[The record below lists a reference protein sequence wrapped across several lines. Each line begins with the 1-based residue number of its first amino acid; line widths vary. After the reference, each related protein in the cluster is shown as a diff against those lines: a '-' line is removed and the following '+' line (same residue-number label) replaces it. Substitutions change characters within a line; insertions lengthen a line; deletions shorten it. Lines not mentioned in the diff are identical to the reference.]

1 MRTGTTSTPASTTT
15 DIRTTALFVGRPYRA
30 GPRRAAIGQS
40 WDSGVRLA
48 AFRDNGQ
55 APPGAYQPDLAG
67 YLQVLVTE
75 FATHGPAGD
84 EHGCRCGGGGQPC
97 LQEQRIARLLERA
110 GDACR

>member
-1 MRTGTTSTPASTTT
+1 MRTGTTSTPGSITT
-15 DIRTTALFVGRPYRA
+15 DIRTTALSVGRPYRVS
-30 GPRRAAIGQS
+30 PRPAVICQS

-48 AFRDNGQ
+48 AFRDNRQ
-55 APPGAYQPDLAG
+55 APPGACQPDLAG

-84 EHGCRCGGGGQPC
+84 ERGCRCGGGGQAC
-97 LQEQRIARLLERA
+97 LQEQRIARLPERA